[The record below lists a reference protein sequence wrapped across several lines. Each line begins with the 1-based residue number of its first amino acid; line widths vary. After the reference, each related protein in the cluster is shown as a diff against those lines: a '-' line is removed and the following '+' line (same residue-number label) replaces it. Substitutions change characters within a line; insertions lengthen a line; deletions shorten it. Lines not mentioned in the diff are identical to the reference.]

1 MLPTSSSFPPPSFIY
16 LTSPLLFCHVLCYF
30 FLNLFSFFPW
40 PLATPPLNSFFHLFF
55 LLYSSNPHSLPPS
68 LLLCAPIPSTHQSLA
83 LASLLRTYGM
93 MDCRASGASKAK
105 GHLPGALRCRGAL
118 GPAMQPRPHTSVSRH
133 SHSHKHT
140 HTHHAHSNTYYRI
153 GYLTLAPLTLIA
165 ASHHVQGSVF
175 SVI

>member
-1 MLPTSSSFPPPSFIY
+1 MLPTSSSFPSPSFIY

-30 FLNLFSFFPW
+30 FFNLFSFFPW
-40 PLATPPLNSFFHLFF
+40 LLATPLSSFYHLFF
-55 LLYSSNPHSLPPS
+55 LQYSSNPPSLPPS
-68 LLLCAPIPSTHQSLA
+68 LPFFPPFPSTHQSLA

-93 MDCRASGASKAK
+93 MDRRASGTSKAK

-140 HTHHAHSNTYYRI
+140 HTHTPCIQQH
-153 GYLTLAPLTLIA
+153 LL
-165 ASHHVQGSVF
+165 
-175 SVI
+175 